1 MKNGILFEKKR
12 ETRGF
17 PLIDYDRGAS
27 TKHLVILLIVT
38 ILASLMLVFADPIKN
53 VWLNFI
59 FENIVPFIIF
69 IIAFNTLS
77 GSKISQLFRRLTWR
91 DLGFGLVMLI
101 AGTIYSNVAVTL
113 LKELHYQAV
122 ADSTTSVLLH
132 TAKDVILE
140 KFTVLEI
147 GDVLETFSEEFLALF
162 SFLIVA
168 ALIQRHTQLS
178 RNKALV
184 ISWII
189 SMFIFGA
196 MHFKAY
202 DFHFLE
208 MFFAVGVSRF
218 FDTGVYIRTK
228 NIFITFLSH
237 FLFDSFGFLAVTLRV
252 LTGL

>member
-17 PLIDYDRGAS
+17 PLVDYDRGAS
-27 TKHLVILLIVT
+27 TNHLIILLIVT
-38 ILASLMLVFADPIKN
+38 ILASLMIVFADPIKN

-77 GSKISQLFRRLTWR
+77 GSKIRQLFRRLTWR

-101 AGTIYSNVAVTL
+101 AGSIYSTGAINL
-113 LKELHYQAV
+113 LKELHYHTV

-132 TAKDVILE
+132 TAKNVILE

-147 GDVLETFSEEFLALF
+147 GDLLETFSEE
-162 SFLIVA
+162 
-168 ALIQRHTQLS
+168 
-178 RNKALV
+178 
-184 ISWII
+184 
-189 SMFIFGA
+189 
-196 MHFKAY
+196 
-202 DFHFLE
+202 
-208 MFFAVGVSRF
+208 FFAVGVSRF